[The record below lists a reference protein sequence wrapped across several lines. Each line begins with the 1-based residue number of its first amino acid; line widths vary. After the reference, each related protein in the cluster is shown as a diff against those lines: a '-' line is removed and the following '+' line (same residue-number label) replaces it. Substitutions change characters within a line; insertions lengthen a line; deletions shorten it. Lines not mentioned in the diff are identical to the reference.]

1 MTTDVRLASVACSSA
16 PIDFSVIESRA
27 DLSGQWLSGQ
37 WVERL
42 DGRGAPTSDGRRARR
57 EAGGEARREA
67 AREQAR

>member
-27 DLSGQWLSGQ
+27 DLSGQ